1 MSVIP
6 QKIQRLK
13 AIINTVFQLDLTKK
27 TRLKEY
33 VDARIIFSYILKE
46 QGLGSTALSKILKV
60 NHATIHN
67 YWKKYE
73 IYMSTDVHLRN
84 KNSMIREEYFNGED
98 PVYELN
104 NLEIKNELIL
114 LRKKN
119 KELSLENEKLNLEII
134 GIKKEEERWDGIMKM
149 IKQRTRRN
157 TEKEVEFKLTRF
169 FNGVYE

>member
-1 MSVIP
+1 
-6 QKIQRLK
+6 
-13 AIINTVFQLDLTKK
+13 
-27 TRLKEY
+27 
-33 VDARIIFSYILKE
+33 
-46 QGLGSTALSKILKV
+46 
-60 NHATIHN
+60 
-67 YWKKYE
+67 
-73 IYMSTDVHLRN
+73 
-84 KNSMIREEYFNGED
+84 MIREEYFNGED

-119 KELSLENEKLNLEII
+119 KELSLENEKLNLEIL

>member
-1 MSVIP
+1 
-6 QKIQRLK
+6 
-13 AIINTVFQLDLTKK
+13 
-27 TRLKEY
+27 
-33 VDARIIFSYILKE
+33 
-46 QGLGSTALSKILKV
+46 
-60 NHATIHN
+60 
-67 YWKKYE
+67 
-73 IYMSTDVHLRN
+73 MSTDVHLRN

-119 KELSLENEKLNLEII
+119 KELSLENEKLNLEIV

>member
-1 MSVIP
+1 MNVLP

-13 AIINTVFQLDLTKK
+13 AIVNTVFQLDLTKR
-27 TRLKEY
+27 TRFKEY
-33 VDARIIFSYILKE
+33 VDARIIFSYILKDE
-46 QGLGSTALSKILKV
+46 GLGSTALSKILNV

-67 YWKKYE
+67 YWKNYDT
-73 IYMSTDVHLRN
+73 YMSTDVHLRN

-104 NLEIKNELIL
+104 NLEIKNELVL
-114 LRKKN
+114 LRKKI
-119 KELSLENEKLNLEII
+119 KELSLENDKLNLELM
-134 GIKKEEERWDGIMKM
+134 GMEKEDERWNSIMQI

>member
-13 AIINTVFQLDLTKK
+13 AIVNTVFQLDLTKR
-27 TRLKEY
+27 TRFKEY
-33 VDARIIFSYILKE
+33 VDARIIFSYILKDE
-46 QGLGSTALSKILKV
+46 GLGSTALSKILNV
-60 NHATIHN
+60 THATIHN
-67 YWKKYE
+67 YWKNYDT
-73 IYMSTDVHLRN
+73 YMSTDVHLRN

-104 NLEIKNELIL
+104 NLEIKNELVL
-114 LRKKN
+114 LRKKI
-119 KELSLENEKLNLEII
+119 KELSLENEKLNLELM
-134 GIKKEEERWDGIMKM
+134 GMEKEDERWNSIMQI
-149 IKQRTRRN
+149 IKQRTKRN

>member
-1 MSVIP
+1 
-6 QKIQRLK
+6 
-13 AIINTVFQLDLTKK
+13 
-27 TRLKEY
+27 
-33 VDARIIFSYILKE
+33 
-46 QGLGSTALSKILKV
+46 
-60 NHATIHN
+60 
-67 YWKKYE
+67 
-73 IYMSTDVHLRN
+73 
-84 KNSMIREEYFNGED
+84 MIREEYFNGED
-98 PVYELN
+98 PAYELN

-119 KELSLENEKLNLEII
+119 KELSLENEKLNLEIL

>member
-1 MSVIP
+1 M
-6 QKIQRLK
+6 
-13 AIINTVFQLDLTKK
+13 
-27 TRLKEY
+27 
-33 VDARIIFSYILKE
+33 
-46 QGLGSTALSKILKV
+46 
-60 NHATIHN
+60 
-67 YWKKYE
+67 
-73 IYMSTDVHLRN
+73 
-84 KNSMIREEYFNGED
+84 
-98 PVYELN
+98 
-104 NLEIKNELIL
+104 